1 MEQDPQGKSHTTE
14 LADIQDVSGQCSLT
28 CGLIFFFFYE
38 VDLMTLV
45 GDAYGW
51 HFRLGITES

>member
-1 MEQDPQGKSHTTE
+1 MEQEAQGKRHTTE

-28 CGLIFFFFYE
+28 CGLIFECSQE

-45 GDAYGW
+45 GDPYGW
-51 HFRLGITES
+51 HFHLGITES